1 MKDLTRIWVCICCV
15 LFANIL
21 YGQNGQIIDNQE
33 SIMKM
38 EASEVFAC
46 KLQGPELMK
55 RKAALEKEV
64 FSKVKSIEEKSDGY
78 LFLFEDKGD
87 FLLTLVDY
95 MLAEQKCC
103 PFFQF
108 DLMIKANHAGVGLK
122 VSGPPQVKE
131 MIKMMLNK

>member
-1 MKDLTRIWVCICCV
+1 MKDLTRIWICISCLLFVHV
-15 LFANIL
+15 LQ
-21 YGQNGQIIDNQE
+21 GQNVQDPDNQSSAME
-33 SIMKM
+33 S
-38 EASEVFAC
+38 ETSNVWAC

-64 FSKVKSIEEKSDGY
+64 FALVKEIEEKPDGY
-78 LFLFEDKGD
+78 LFHFEDTDD

-108 DLMIKANHAGVGLK
+108 DLMIKANHGGIGLK
-122 VSGPPQVKE
+122 VSGPPEVKE
-131 MIKMMLNK
+131 MVKMMVKR